1 MPEIEINRLMDGS
14 TEIAVRGDFSIDG
27 KQHEV
32 EATILLKERDII
44 D

>member
-27 KQHEV
+27 KICYIDCK
-32 EATILLKERDII
+32 ATFEERHY
-44 D
+44 